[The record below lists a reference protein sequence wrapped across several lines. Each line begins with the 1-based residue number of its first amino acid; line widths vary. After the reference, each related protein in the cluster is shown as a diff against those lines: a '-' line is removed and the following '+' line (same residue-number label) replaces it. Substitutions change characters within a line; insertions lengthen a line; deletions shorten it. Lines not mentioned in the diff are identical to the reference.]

1 MMTIYACSDSL
12 AADANNAKVA
22 VLMEE
27 NEKENISLTE
37 TFINMRRNLRDDLKV
52 ENALPWSNPEN
63 SKLVF

>member
-1 MMTIYACSDSL
+1 MTIYACSDSL
-12 AADANNAKVA
+12 AADVNNAKVA